1 MSINSIEADW
11 KRFESEWKAPS
22 PYLEVQTSG
31 STGTPKRM
39 LVRKEQMIYSARM
52 TLSYLG
58 LRPGDKALLCLP
70 LRYIAGKMMAVRA
83 WVGGLDLLL
92 REPSG
97 HPLAEVTEPI
107 RFAAMIPMQVYNSLQ
122 VEEERQRLAT
132 IDILI
137 IGGGPIDAALEQAL
151 QALPGRIYSTYGMT
165 ETLSH
170 IALRQ
175 VNGPEASAYY
185 TPLPGVSLS
194 LSEAGTLV
202 VDAPGVSDQTL
213 VTNDC
218 AELLPDGRF
227 AILGRRDNVIVSGGV
242 KLHIEQME
250 ERLHAFWQE
259 GFAVTSLPDVKFGEA
274 VVWLL
279 TPTLYAHWQD
289 ESFRNRLQTVIPRY
303 EWPKQIALVE
313 DVPLTETGKI
323 NRAAC
328 KELALKQR
336 ITN

>member
-1 MSINSIEADW
+1 
-11 KRFESEWKAPS
+11 
-22 PYLEVQTSG
+22 
-31 STGTPKRM
+31 
-39 LVRKEQMIYSARM
+39 
-52 TLSYLG
+52 
-58 LRPGDKALLCLP
+58 
-70 LRYIAGKMMAVRA
+70 MMAVRA

-122 VEEERQRLAT
+122 VEEERQRLAS
-132 IDILI
+132 IEILI
-137 IGGGPIDAALEQAL
+137 IGGGPVDAALEQAL
-151 QALPGRIYSTYGMT
+151 QALPGRIYSTYGRT

-175 VNGPEASAYY
+175 LNGPEASAYY

-250 ERLHAFWQE
+250 EGLHAFWQE
-259 GFAVTSLPDVKFGEA
+259 GFAVTSVPDVKFGEA

-279 TPTLYAHWQD
+279 TPALYACWQD
-289 ESFRNRLQTVIPRY
+289 ESFRSSLQAVIPRY
-303 EWPKQIALVE
+303 EWPKQIVVVE
-313 DVPLTETGKI
+313 AIPLTETGKI

-328 KELALKQR
+328 KELALKLR

>member
-39 LVRKEQMIYSARM
+39 QVRKEQMIYSARM

-58 LRPGDKALLCLP
+58 LWPGDKALLCLP

-122 VEEERQRLAT
+122 VEEERQRLAA

-165 ETLSH
+165 ETL
-170 IALRQ
+170 
-175 VNGPEASAYY
+175 
-185 TPLPGVSLS
+185 
-194 LSEAGTLV
+194 
-202 VDAPGVSDQTL
+202 
-213 VTNDC
+213 
-218 AELLPDGRF
+218 
-227 AILGRRDNVIVSGGV
+227 
-242 KLHIEQME
+242 
-250 ERLHAFWQE
+250 
-259 GFAVTSLPDVKFGEA
+259 
-274 VVWLL
+274 
-279 TPTLYAHWQD
+279 
-289 ESFRNRLQTVIPRY
+289 
-303 EWPKQIALVE
+303 
-313 DVPLTETGKI
+313 
-323 NRAAC
+323 
-328 KELALKQR
+328 
-336 ITN
+336 